1 MVIYTVVV
9 FFGFLVI
16 KLMNYHLHEIF
27 DGKMKKEEVV
37 MTGPEGSF
45 RSNKEGKT
53 ATSSPMVPP
62 TAQVEGEGESMP
74 RSAAAPETPTPS
86 EPDLKEKGKAVETP
100 PRANGEGSGGGG
112 GSSSRREDA
121 GDVDDGEDESGL
133 SSRSR

>member
-37 MTGPEGSF
+37 MTGPEDGV
-45 RSNKEGKT
+45 RKT
-53 ATSSPMVPP
+53 ATSLMVPP
-62 TAQVEGEGESMP
+62 TAQVEEVGESTP
-74 RSAAAPETPTPS
+74 ASAAAAPETLTPS
-86 EPDLKEKGKAVETP
+86 EPDLKEKAKAVETP
-100 PRANGEGSGGGG
+100 QRANGESSGGGG